1 MVKTSTPRQAPITAQ
16 AGNAAR
22 RAGLFSRMPLSLKIL
37 LPIILAVAVGYAAST
52 WISSQRSGE
61 IVHRLAMA
69 QGEEMAQARSAEM
82 QAMFDAKFQ
91 IAYTLRDVYLGMR
104 GENALNRGAFTAAI
118 RAALKANPDL
128 VGIWAGFEPDTF
140 DGQDQAA
147 IGTEGANPTGRY
159 VPYAYPDQG
168 EIKLDPMASLDNQDP
183 TGDFYQ
189 IPLKTAQDTVLEP
202 YIYALAGKDTLLVS
216 LATPVIVEGKVI
228 GVIGVDMSLE
238 QMNQEL
244 LKVRPYGTGSIAV
257 ISSGGLMAASV
268 EPKNL
273 GKPFVGLSP
282 AFKDALPRAQAGER
296 FSLTDWS
303 NALQTNVT
311 RVFVPLTIGKAEK
324 PWAVMLNLPEDKIM
338 APVQEVIW
346 VNSVIAVV
354 VVALLAIVIMVLVRF
369 VAARPVRSLTAAVE
383 ALAGGDTQVAV
394 PMTARGDE
402 MGVMAK
408 AVEFFRQ
415 KLIEVEELRQRQ
427 AEVEAKAAE
436 ERRRA
441 MLQLADG
448 FEASVKGIVQSVSSA
463 ATQLESNAQSMSAVA
478 EESARQATAVAQ
490 AATEASTNVTTVAA
504 ASEELSS
511 SISEISRQV
520 AESSTI
526 TRTAVE
532 EVAKTGAT
540 VESLAVAAEKIGGIV
555 QLINDI
561 ASQTNLLALNATI
574 EAARAGDAGKGFA
587 VVASEV
593 KNLATQTSKATEEI
607 SGQISGMQ
615 NVTKAAV
622 DAMSEIRSTIGR
634 INEISSGIA
643 AAVEEQS
650 AATREISSNAQ
661 QAANGTDEVNRNISG
676 VSRASEDAGSASSQV
691 LGAAGDLSRQSQAL
705 ANEVDG
711 FIAKVR
717 AG

>member
-1 MVKTSTPRQAPITAQ
+1 MKDIAS
-16 AGNAAR
+16 NATTR
-22 RAGLFSRMPLSLKIL
+22 PGLASRLPLSLKIL
-37 LPIILAVAVGYAAST
+37 LPIVLAVTLGYVAST
-52 WISSQRSGE
+52 WISSDRSGKVVNE
-61 IVHRLAMA
+61 IALQ
-69 QGEEMAQARSAEM
+69 QGQQMAQARAAEM
-82 QAMFDAKFQ
+82 QAMFNANFQ
-91 IAYTLRDVYLGMR
+91 IAYTLRDTYVGMR
-104 GENALNRGAFTAAI
+104 SEGALNRAAFTAAL

-128 VGIWAGFEPDTF
+128 VGVWAGFEPNAF
-140 DGQDQAA
+140 DGADQAA
-147 IGTEGANPTGRY
+147 VGSEGADKTGRY
-159 VPYAYPDQG
+159 VPYAYPDG
-168 EIKLDPMASLDNQDP
+168 GAIKLDPMASLDKQDAS
-183 TGDFYQ
+183 GDFYQ
-189 IPLKTAQDTVLEP
+189 IPFKTGLDTVLEP

-216 LATPVIVEGKVI
+216 LATPVKVDGKVI

-238 QMNQEL
+238 QMNVDL
-244 LKVRPYGTGSIAV
+244 MKVRPYGTGSTAV

-282 AFKDALPRAQAGER
+282 AFEDALPRAQAGES
-296 FSLTDWS
+296 FMITDWS
-303 NALQTNVT
+303 NALDTSVT
-311 RVFVPLTIGKAEK
+311 RVFVPLRIGEVEK
-324 PWAVMLNLPEDKIM
+324 PWSVMLNLPDDKIM
-338 APVQEVIW
+338 APVRQVVW
-346 VNSVIAVV
+346 VNSMIAVV
-354 VVALLAIVIMVLVRF
+354 VVVILAIVIMLLVRI
-369 VAARPVRSLTAAVE
+369 VAARPVKALTGAVE
-383 ALAGGDTQVAV
+383 ALAGGDTSITV
-394 PMTARGDE
+394 PMTGRGDE

-415 KLIEVEELRQRQ
+415 KLIEVEDLRVRQ
-427 AEVEAKAAE
+427 AEVERKAAE
-436 ERRRA
+436 DRRRA

-448 FEASVKGIVQSVSSA
+448 FEASVKGIVQTVSSA

-478 EESARQATAVAQ
+478 EESSRQANAVVN

-504 ASEELSS
+504 ASEELSA
-511 SISEISRQV
+511 SINEISRQV

-526 TRTAVE
+526 TRVAVD

-607 SGQISGMQ
+607 SSQISGMQ
-615 NVTKAAV
+615 DVTRAAV
-622 DAMSEIRSTIGR
+622 NAMSEIRGTINR
-634 INEISSGIA
+634 INEISSGIS
-643 AAVEEQS
+643 AAVEQQS
-650 AATREISSNAQ
+650 AATQEISSNAQ
-661 QAANGTDEVNRNISG
+661 QAAKGTDEVNRNIGG

-691 LGAAGDLSRQSQAL
+691 LSAAGDLSRQSQAL